1 MLAAARRIIA
11 RLAPVAALCLWAI
24 NGLAAAPV
32 RLDERAPDLPAEQAQ
47 AAEKDPLSPIEAAFS
62 ARAGTVLRLFG
73 RDLFAG
79 AAAPSASGAVQGDH
93 ILGTGDELTVVVR
106 GSSPF
111 EGRYR
116 VSHEGL
122 LLLPELPPLAAAG
135 RSLAEV
141 RRQAQEALVARRIDG
156 EAYIY
161 LTDARRI
168 SVLAL
173 GAMARPG
180 RVDASA
186 FATVL
191 DALLLAGG
199 VRPDGSLRAIRLHR
213 DGAVHDID
221 LYRLLLRD
229 GGNDAGN
236 DGDSDG
242 GAMRRL
248 RDGDRLLTPPVGP
261 TVGLAGPV
269 KRPGIFELPP
279 DRPLISLRD
288 LLKLAGGPL
297 RPADHRALRLSIAAS
312 GQERAE
318 ELSDD
323 GALLRDGDLVLLR
336 PQREDR
342 RGVAHLDGH
351 VLRPGPR
358 AVAEAKTLGGLLAA
372 RDLPDDAWTAF
383 AAVASPGPEG
393 GAPVLSAVDL
403 AALLRGRGGEGRAL
417 RNDNRA
423 LRDGERLIVLGA
435 ADVDYLTSAAV
446 LALLRGEPAAV
457 TAADRA
463 ACPGLETLARALA
476 ADPRGPLANGP
487 QARVAATLTGPA
499 LPCPAVF
506 RRYPDLLTFALTQ
519 SVLRRGG
526 ATRPG
531 FYPVAGSDA
540 AGRGEVVEEE
550 AARVELI
557 GHVRHPG
564 SRPLARAASLRA
576 LLDRGRALEP
586 GVYPLAGVIER
597 FDPQDRARR
606 LLAFSP
612 AAAAGGANGDM
623 RLNDRDRV
631 HVFSAARI
639 RAMLDPAAPGK
650 AEESIADGHMMEPP
664 DPALRAFLAER
675 TVQVRGAVLAPAAL
689 PVAGPTPVAALLDAA
704 GGLSPQA
711 DVAAIEITQTAAGA
725 GRRRVTT
732 LEEAT
737 RGNLM
742 VEPGGAVRVNPRP
755 AAAETGAVLLEGEVR
770 RPGHYDI
777 LRGEK
782 LSSLLARAGGL
793 TDEAYPAGT
802 VFLRDSARRREKA
815 ALEEQART
823 LERNIALLLQKGEN
837 VRQEDVALAR
847 QLAAQLRG
855 VEPPGRIVAE
865 ADPVLLARHPD
876 RDTLM
881 ESGDRISIP
890 KRPLTVAVTGEV
902 MAAGSYPF
910 ETGKDAADYLRDAG
924 GVSGMADESRAFVLL
939 PDGRARPLSI
949 SFWNHQPST
958 IPPGATL
965 VVPADPRPY
974 GGRELVQSVA
984 DVLAKIAL
992 TAASISVISR

>member
-32 RLDERAPDLPAEQAQ
+32 RLDESAPDLPAEQAD
-47 AAEKDPLSPIEAAFS
+47 AATPPLSPIEAAFS
-62 ARAGTVLRLFG
+62 ARAGAVLRLFG

-79 AAAPSASGAVQGDH
+79 SAAPPASGAVQDDH
-93 ILGTGDELTVVVR
+93 ILGIGDELTVVAR
-106 GSSPF
+106 GSKPF

-116 VSHEGL
+116 VSGEGL
-122 LLLPELPPLAAAG
+122 LLLPELPPLTAAG

-141 RRQAQEALVARRIDG
+141 RRETQQALTARRIDG
-156 EAYIY
+156 EAYVY
-161 LTDARRI
+161 LTDTRRV

-173 GAMARPG
+173 GTMARPG

-199 VRPDGSLRAIRLHR
+199 VRPDGSMRAIQLHR

-221 LYRLLLRD
+221 LYRLLLRS
-229 GGNDAGN
+229 
-236 DGDSDG
+236 DGDDS
-242 GAMRRL
+242 GAMLRL
-248 RDGDRLLTPPVGP
+248 RDGDRLLTPPIGP

-279 DRPLISLRD
+279 RRPQISLRE
-288 LLKLAGGPL
+288 LLELAGGPL
-297 RPADHRALRLSIAAS
+297 RPADHRALRLFIAAS
-312 GQERAE
+312 GQEQAE
-318 ELSDD
+318 ELSNDD
-323 GALLRDGDLVLLR
+323 ALLRDGDLILLR

-342 RGVAHLDGH
+342 RGVAHIDGH

-372 RDLPDDAWTAF
+372 RDLPADAWTAF
-383 AAVASPGPEG
+383 AAVAAPGPEG
-393 GAPVLSAVDL
+393 GAAALSAVDL
-403 AALLRGRGGEGRAL
+403 AALLRNRGGDRP
-417 RNDNRA
+417 
-423 LRDGERLIVLGA
+423 LRDGERLIVLGT

-446 LALLRGEPAAV
+446 LALLRGEAAAV

-499 LPCPAVF
+499 LPCPATF

-526 ATRPG
+526 KTKPG
-531 FYPVAGSDA
+531 FYPVAGPDA
-540 AGRGEVVEEE
+540 AGRGDVVEQE
-550 AARVELI
+550 APRVELI

-576 LLDRGRALEP
+576 LLERGRALEP

-612 AAAAGGANGDM
+612 AAVAAGDGDL
-623 RLNDRDRV
+623 RLTDRDRV

-650 AEESIADGHMMEPP
+650 AEEAVADGHMMEPP
-664 DPALRAFLAER
+664 DPAMRAFLAER
-675 TVQVRGAVLAPAAL
+675 TVQIRGAVLSPGPL
-689 PVAGPTPVAALLDAA
+689 PVAGPTPLAAVLDAA
-704 GGLSPQA
+704 GGLTPQA
-711 DVAAIEITQTAAGA
+711 DPAAIEITQAGTGA
-725 GRRRVTT
+725 GRRRVVA
-732 LEEAT
+732 LEEAAG
-737 RGNLM
+737 GNLL

-755 AAAETGAVLLEGEVR
+755 AAAETGVALLEGEVR

-777 LRGEK
+777 LRGER

-793 TDEAYPAGT
+793 TDDAYPAGA

-823 LERNIALLLQKGEN
+823 LERNTALQLQKGEN
-837 VRQEDVALAR
+837 VRPEDAALIR

-865 ADPVLLARHPD
+865 ADPLMLARYPD

-881 ESGDRISIP
+881 ESGDRIAIP

-902 MAAGSYPF
+902 MAPGSYPF
-910 ETGKDAADYLRDAG
+910 ESGKDAADYLRDAG
-924 GVSGMADESRAFVLL
+924 GASGMADESRAFVLL
-939 PDGRARPLSI
+939 PDGRARPLSL
-949 SFWNHQPST
+949 SFWNHQPSA
-958 IPPGATL
+958 IPPGSTL